1 MNKEDLKKVIEAIK
15 ERDSF
20 LITAHVNPEGDSIG
34 SQLAMWG
41 MLTKMGKKAVLVDQD
56 DVPYN
61 IKFLSGS
68 GLVGK
73 SVPEG
78 FNVETVL
85 ILDCPVRERIGSL
98 GGDPGE
104 KTFTINIDHH
114 VSNEFFADVNWV
126 DPAASSVG
134 EMVYVLA
141 KEAGVEMDKDLAE
154 CLYAAIVTD
163 TGMFNY
169 DNTSQRTHD
178 IAGELIALGVSPKKV
193 RGEIYE
199 NKAVCD
205 IRILGKV
212 LSTLQLEG
220 EGRVAHI
227 SLTAVM
233 YAEEGADVV
242 STDEF
247 INYPRAVKGVE
258 VAVFFKESPVFAKK
272 VNVSFRSKG
281 KTDVNRIA
289 SVFGGGGHPQASGCV
304 LDCGLEEARKKVLKE
319 TVKMLG

>member
-1 MNKEDLKKVIEAIK
+1 MNEDLKKIK
-15 ERDSF
+15 DALLERDCF

-34 SQLAMWG
+34 SQLAMYN
-41 MLTKMGKKAVLVDQD
+41 LLIKMGKKAIVVDQD
-56 DVPYN
+56 EVPDN
-61 IKFLSGS
+61 IKFLPMS
-68 GLVGK
+68 GLVK
-73 SVPEG
+73 RSVPED
-78 FNVETVL
+78 FKVETVV

-104 KTFTINIDHH
+104 ETFTVNIDHH

-126 DPAASSVG
+126 DPKASSVG

-141 KEAGVEMDKDLAE
+141 KETGIEMDREFAE
-154 CLYAAIVTD
+154 CLYTAIVTD

-169 DNTSQRTHD
+169 DNTSKKTHE
-178 IAGELIALGVSPKKV
+178 IAGELISLGVNPRKV
-193 RGEIYE
+193 HSEIYE

-205 IRILGKV
+205 TRILGKV
-212 LSTLQLEG
+212 LSTLKTE
-220 EGRVAHI
+220 EDGRIAHI
-227 SLTAVM
+227 TLTADM
-233 YAEEGADVV
+233 YSEEGVDVV

-258 VAVFFKESPVFAKK
+258 VAVFFKESPASAQK

-281 KTDVNRIA
+281 KADVNRIA

-304 LDCGLEEARKKVLKE
+304 MDCGLEEAKEKVLKE
-319 TVKMLG
+319 TAKMIG